1 MNELV
6 SNNILA
12 IGYLIL
18 WVATFIWYHLKYQT
32 LDAGS
37 AIIGMYIIYAIF
49 SIFAI
54 NDELFSMAF
63 NSLKLAPYIYLYG
76 MMMVALAPI
85 TYSHFHPTNAIED
98 PHTKIFTILSWFI
111 FVCAILMLPKILSQQ
126 TGGLASILTDAD
138 AGNEAYS
145 EQVDKVSSSGSS
157 ISNLPA
163 VIYNSLSDFPA
174 FLFFYFLSLKEKSKP
189 TMAVLTIL
197 LLISVYMPV
206 SQGLRGGTVTALLT
220 ITGAYMLF
228 RKYLSKKVNKVITRI
243 GTASIVII
251 AVPIMAITIS
261 RFGKEQAGVSGFV
274 NWYVGQGSLYFNNY
288 GLDNGG
294 IRNGD
299 RTMNFFKR
307 FIDKDTPKNFVERR
321 DKDRFLEIDDNFFS
335 TFVGDFTL
343 DFGPIIPVFIFLAFN
358 ALIIFLIR
366 TKDNK
371 IKVHQLL
378 LIYLTACICLQG
390 GMTLYSYADLGALRL
405 VTLGLVYA
413 YLRYHEVLLKRF
425 PIKRPSDEENI
436 QTA

>member
-6 SNNILA
+6 TNNILA

-18 WVATFIWYHLKYQT
+18 WVATFVWYHFKYQT
-32 LDAGS
+32 FDAGS

-63 NSLKLAPYIYLYG
+63 NPLKLAPYIYLYG
-76 MMMVALAPI
+76 MMMVALSPI
-85 TYSHFHPTNAIED
+85 IYSHFHPTNTIEE
-98 PHTKIFTILSWFI
+98 PHTRIFTFLSWFI
-111 FVCAILMLPKILSQQ
+111 FICAILMLPKILSEQ
-126 TGGLASILTDAD
+126 TGGLASILTDAN

-145 EQVDKVSSSGSS
+145 EQVDKVATSGSS
-157 ISNLPA
+157 IRNLPA
-163 VIYNSLSDFPA
+163 VIYNSFSDFPP
-174 FLFFYFLSLKEKSKP
+174 FLFFYFLSLQKRSKI
-189 TMAVLTIL
+189 TIVAL
-197 LLISVYMPV
+197 VVLLIISIYMPI

-220 ITGAYMLF
+220 IFGAYMLF
-228 RKYLSKKVNKVITRI
+228 RRYLSKNLNKAITRI
-243 GTASIVII
+243 GIASIIII
-251 AVPIMAITIS
+251 AVPIIAITIS

-321 DKDRFLEIDDNFFS
+321 DKDRFLKIDDNFFS

-343 DFGPIIPVFIFLAFN
+343 DFGPIIPIFIFIAFN
-358 ALIIFLIR
+358 VLIIVLIR
-366 TKDNK
+366 PKSNRL
-371 IKVHQLL
+371 KVYQLL
-378 LIYLTACICLQG
+378 LIYLTVCISLQG
-390 GMTLYSYADLGALRL
+390 GMTLYSYSDLGALRIITL
-405 VTLGLVYA
+405 VLVYS

-425 PIKRPSDEENI
+425 PIKKDI
-436 QTA
+436 